1 MMGLTI
7 QATEFIIDKL
17 IILITYFTII
27 PIIGC
32 FRAWVAEK
40 MGDDTPERM
49 GFLTLNP
56 LAHVSYFWLLL
67 MIIDIVSF
75 GFGRYI
81 PVDPEKFD
89 NPFKALAAYL
99 SDAFANILMALMA
112 LFCFVLFFGTNPLEF
127 FISFSH
133 TRAAALYSGYENTSS
148 CAIVIALFLRNIIF
162 FNSMLAA
169 FNIIVN
175 LFYAAFFYF
184 YAKRQERTL
193 LVAGDHMQW
202 VMIVGP
208 VIFLI
213 LFVNPIRVAIL
224 YSIITIGLWF
234 WKLISF
240 VS

>member
-1 MMGLTI
+1 MGLTI

-17 IILITYFTII
+17 IILITYFTVI

-56 LAHVSYFWLLL
+56 LVHISYFWLLL
-67 MIIDIVSF
+67 MIIDIVPF

-81 PVDPEKFD
+81 PLDPERFYS
-89 NPFKALAAYL
+89 PFRALVAYL
-99 SDAFANILMALMA
+99 SDAFANILMALAA
-112 LFCFVLFFGTNPLEF
+112 LFCFVLFFGSDPLSF
-127 FISFSH
+127 FLNFSH
-133 TRAAALYSGYENTSS
+133 AHAAAMYPGYENTSS
-148 CAIVIALFLRNIIF
+148 FAVVIALFLRNIVF

-184 YAKRQERTL
+184 YSRKQGRSFAL
-193 LVAGDHMQW
+193 GGDHMQW

-213 LFVNPIRVAIL
+213 LFVNVIRVSIL
-224 YSIITIGLWF
+224 YAIITIGMWF
-234 WKLISF
+234 WQLISLLL
-240 VS
+240 